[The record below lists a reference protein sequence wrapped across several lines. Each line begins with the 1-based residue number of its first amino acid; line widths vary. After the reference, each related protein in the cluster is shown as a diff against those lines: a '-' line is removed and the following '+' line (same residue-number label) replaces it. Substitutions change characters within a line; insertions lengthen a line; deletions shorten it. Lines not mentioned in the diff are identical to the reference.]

1 MSNIKQKADNLKSMP
16 SNTQI
21 DIELDHITHFF
32 EKNKKPF
39 KVLQDITIKINKN
52 EFISIIGPSGCG
64 KSTLLFVIAGF
75 IKPTEGV
82 VRYRGKVIQGP
93 SKDRGVVFQADAVFP
108 WLTVRGN
115 IEFGLKSLKLSKEER
130 NKIVTDYIKLVGLE
144 GSDNLY
150 PKQLSGG
157 MRKRVDVAR
166 TFAINPSVLLL
177 DESFGSLDAQTKAN
191 LQVELLNLWEREK
204 KTALFVTHD
213 IEEAIFLADKVFV
226 MGTNPGKIL
235 EMIDIPFGRPRNKE
249 LKFELEFAKLRRH
262 LVDLIENIGG
272 NV

>member
-1 MSNIKQKADNLKSMP
+1 MSTIKQKADNLKSMP

-21 DIELDHITHFF
+21 DIELDDVTHFF

-39 KVLQDITIKINKN
+39 KVLENITFKIKKN

-64 KSTLLFVIAGF
+64 KSTLLFIIGGF

-82 VRYRGKVIQGP
+82 ALYRGKVIQGA

-108 WLTVRGN
+108 WLTVRKN
-115 IEFGLKSLKLSKEER
+115 IEFGLESLKLSKEER

-191 LQVELLNLWEREK
+191 LQIELLNLWEREK

-213 IEEAIFLADKVFV
+213 IEEAIFLADKVLI
-226 MGTNPGKIL
+226 MSTNPGKIL
-235 EMIDIPFGRPRNKE
+235 EVIDIPFGRPRNND
-249 LKFELEFAKLRRH
+249 LKFESEFAKLRHH
-262 LVDLIENIGG
+262 LVYLMGNIERNL
-272 NV
+272 